1 MEMVLDK
8 VFCGLDTIHITI
20 TRPRSVISFLGENA
34 EPADKLFYGI
44 LDILLGR
51 NFVVQGG
58 SKQFVNNG
66 SEYIQSNSREILVQL
81 RSTHLMRYGREKVGA
96 ILKFLIYIG
105 VNPKSKRTRMIG
117 ANTERQDNFYK
128 ITRLDF
134 AVDYETR
141 IDLIKILN
149 ERVGYTHFFKGIH
162 KDYFY
167 RVIHDNKRASK
178 DKREH
183 RFKELKIFNSGFE
196 LSIYNKKV
204 EIAEQATGEKLQ
216 LYPPVYRDILIE
228 PQRKLFRVEL
238 RFFRSRSIAFNHLSA
253 DELFDLPAKE
263 LNKFGQSTQLLKRKN
278 QKHFASTLF
287 WRLFAI

>member
-1 MEMVLDK
+1 MILNK

-20 TRPRSVISFLGENA
+20 TRPRSVVSFIGENG

-81 RSTHLMRYGREKVGA
+81 RSAHLMKFGRQKVRA
-96 ILKFLIYIG
+96 ILKFLNDKG
-105 VNPKSKRTRMIG
+105 VKPKAKRTRKKDFKP
-117 ANTERQDNFYK
+117 EKQDVFYQ

-141 IDLIKILN
+141 IDLIKILC
-149 ERVGYTHFFKGIH
+149 ERVGYTHFFNGIH

-167 RVIHDNKRASK
+167 RVIQDNKRTSK
-178 DKREH
+178 NTREH
-183 RFKELKIFNSGFE
+183 RFKELKIFNTGFE
-196 LSIYNKKV
+196 LAVYNKKI
-204 EIAEQATGEKLQ
+204 EIAEQATADKLQ
-216 LYPPVYRDILIE
+216 LYPPIYRDILVAQE
-228 PQRKLFRVEL
+228 RKLFRVEL
-238 RFFRSRSIAFNHLSA
+238 RLFRSRSIAFNGLTV
-253 DELFDLPAKE
+253 DELFDLPTKE
-263 LNKFGQSTQLLKRKN
+263 LNKFGKATQLLKRKK
-278 QKHFASTLF
+278 QKIIPSTLF
-287 WRLFAI
+287 SRLFSV